1 MKTNTKPAPT
11 RCPWQQGFRDAL
23 QRLSVTLMLVM
34 LTASAW
40 AQVFPQTIYR
50 LSLNANYQ
58 GGAIGMVDVP
68 VSNPTYTLASYN
80 EPTREGYMF
89 CGWSTSSTG
98 AVQYRTND
106 QITLTGNLTL
116 YAVWDDNP
124 YIITL
129 IPSCDA
135 GVFKSILVP
144 RNHPNYTLTSRD
156 EPTHTEYTFI
166 GWSQSP
172 TGVVDYRTGNKV
184 TLNGNLTFYAVWG
197 GTINSLT
204 YTITDE
210 EKRQVEL
217 FEYEGDKPEGILNIP
232 STVTISGKEFSVTS
246 IGNSVFSDCSSLQSV
261 TIPNSV
267 TNIGD
272 NAFSWCEKL
281 QSVII
286 PESVT
291 SIENDVFMACTG
303 LQSVT
308 IPNSVTRIGDT
319 AFDACTSL
327 RSITIPNSVTTIGG
341 GAFEFCS
348 NLQSVTIPNSV
359 TTIGDAAFFDC
370 SSLESVTIFAP
381 ELDEYGGS
389 AFDRNADGRK
399 IYVFSD
405 CVETYKSEWSKYANA
420 IEAIPALAVRDAGG
434 ELGSWCTYYNGM
446 ADVTVAD
453 GTTVYTAKRN
463 NEGGVTLTATG
474 SNIIKRGEAVLLKSA
489 ADVVLSSAASSG
501 DGVYT
506 GNELKGVDYETAQ
519 DANTTYY
526 VLSKV
531 NGVFGFYKL
540 ARENG
545 NSEPIKLGA
554 NKAYLAVTN
563 VHNAPEF
570 IGFGENTTAINEHES
585 HKSYELSG
593 ERYSLDGRKL
603 QGMPTQ
609 KGLYIVNGK
618 KIVIK

>member
-1 MKTNTKPAPT
+1 MA
-11 RCPWQQGFRDAL
+11 
-23 QRLSVTLMLVM
+23 
-34 LTASAW
+34 
-40 AQVFPQTIYR
+40 
-50 LSLNANYQ
+50 
-58 GGAIGMVDVP
+58 DVP
-68 VSNPTYTLASYN
+68 VSNPTYTLASYD

-129 IPSCDA
+129 NTNYDA

-184 TLNGNLTFYAVWG
+184 TLTGNLTFYAVWG

-232 STVTISGKEFSVTS
+232 ATVTISGKEFSVTS

-319 AFDACTSL
+319 AF
-327 RSITIPNSVTTIGG
+327 
-341 GAFEFCS
+341 
-348 NLQSVTIPNSV
+348 
-359 TTIGDAAFFDC
+359 FDC
-370 SSLESVTIFAP
+370 I
-381 ELDEYGGS
+381 
-389 AFDRNADGRK
+389 
-399 IYVFSD
+399 
-405 CVETYKSEWSKYANA
+405 
-420 IEAIPALAVRDAGG
+420 
-434 ELGSWCTYYNGM
+434 
-446 ADVTVAD
+446 
-453 GTTVYTAKRN
+453 
-463 NEGGVTLTATG
+463 
-474 SNIIKRGEAVLLKSA
+474 
-489 ADVVLSSAASSG
+489 
-501 DGVYT
+501 
-506 GNELKGVDYETAQ
+506 
-519 DANTTYY
+519 
-526 VLSKV
+526 
-531 NGVFGFYKL
+531 
-540 ARENG
+540 
-545 NSEPIKLGA
+545 
-554 NKAYLAVTN
+554 
-563 VHNAPEF
+563 
-570 IGFGENTTAINEHES
+570 
-585 HKSYELSG
+585 
-593 ERYSLDGRKL
+593 
-603 QGMPTQ
+603 
-609 KGLYIVNGK
+609 
-618 KIVIK
+618 